1 MSSIPADG
9 NSPAAI
15 APPRVRNRPGWEPSG
30 WTARREEGVE
40 KWLAVQTVPAVTFD
54 AWAAEHGVEHLDLV
68 KVDVEGAELAVL
80 PVDNEVYRPLDRG

>member
-1 MSSIPADG
+1 M
-9 NSPAAI
+9 
-15 APPRVRNRPGWEPSG
+15 
-30 WTARREEGVE
+30 E